1 MSLIY
6 MQSTIDNMLINHQDK
21 MNDLNALGDPEP
33 VELLDD
39 QGNVLNNYYIF
50 K

>member
-6 MQSTIDNMLINHQDK
+6 MQSTIDNMLTNYQDK
-21 MNDLNALGDPEP
+21 MNDLNALGEPEP
-33 VELLDD
+33 VELIDD
-39 QGNVLNNYYIF
+39 KGNVLNKYYIF

>member
-6 MQSTIDNMLINHQDK
+6 MQSTIDNMLTNYQDK
-21 MNDLNALGDPEP
+21 INDLNVLGEPEP
-33 VELLDD
+33 VELIDD
-39 QGNVLNNYYIF
+39 KGNVLNKYYIF

>member
-6 MQSTIDNMLINHQDK
+6 MQSTIDHMLTNYQDK
-21 MNDLNALGDPEP
+21 INDLNALGEPEP
-33 VELLDD
+33 VELIDD
-39 QGNVLNNYYIF
+39 KGNVLNKYYIF

>member
-6 MQSTIDNMLINHQDK
+6 MQETITHIIDNHMDR
-21 MNDLNALGDPEP
+21 MGELNALGEPEP
-33 VELLDD
+33 VELMDEN
-39 QGNVLNNYYIF
+39 GNVKTKYYIF

>member
-6 MQSTIDNMLINHQDK
+6 MQSTIDHILTNHQDR
-21 MNDLNALGDPEP
+21 MNDLNALGEPEL
-33 VELLDD
+33 VELVDD
-39 QGNVLNNYYIF
+39 KGNVLNKYYIF

>member
-6 MQSTIDNMLINHQDK
+6 IQSTIDNMLTNYQDK
-21 MNDLNALGDPEP
+21 MNDLNSLGEPEP
-33 VELLDD
+33 VELIDD
-39 QGNVLNNYYIF
+39 KGNVLNKYYIF

>member
-6 MQSTIDNMLINHQDK
+6 MQSTIDNMLTNHQDK
-21 MNDLNALGDPEP
+21 INALNALGEPEP
-33 VELLDD
+33 VELTDD
-39 QGNVLNNYYIF
+39 EGNILNKYYIF

>member
-6 MQSTIDNMLINHQDK
+6 MQSTIDNMLTNYQDK
-21 MNDLNALGDPEP
+21 MNDLNSLGEPEP
-33 VELLDD
+33 VELIDD
-39 QGNVLNNYYIF
+39 KGNVLNKYYIF